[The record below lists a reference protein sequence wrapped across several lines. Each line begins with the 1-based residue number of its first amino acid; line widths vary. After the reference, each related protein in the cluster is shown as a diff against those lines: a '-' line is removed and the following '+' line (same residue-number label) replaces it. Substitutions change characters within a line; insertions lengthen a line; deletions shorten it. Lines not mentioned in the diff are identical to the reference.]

1 MSVFMQNMV
10 VICAFLLTDNSPPTD
25 DSATKDQLRA
35 FGALIRSETYSCPI
49 ATSATFLGK
58 SGNGYA
64 VRVTCSDKT
73 VGAFYVPTDYVLNI
87 DQYFNVV
94 IRPMK

>member
-10 VICAFLLTDNSPPTD
+10 AICAFLLTENNPPGD
-25 DSATKDQLRA
+25 DPATKDQLRA
-35 FGALIRSETYSCPI
+35 FGDLIRSETYSCPI

-64 VRVTCSDKT
+64 VRVTCSDTT
-73 VGAFYVPTDYVLNI
+73 VGAFYVPTEYVLII
-87 DQYFNVV
+87 DQDFNVV